1 MQGEDDLRKVIS
13 MPSPFPGMDPFIE
26 IQEWSDFHA
35 RYMTV
40 LSELLTPQVRPR
52 YVVRV
57 ERRVYLEQPLDEPG
71 QAIPDVAI
79 LERRDISGS
88 TPATALQDETTPT
101 IVAVECLLP
110 EAEEHRE
117 YYLVLRDR
125 ESLRVITLIELLSPT
140 NKRAGSDGREQYL
153 DKREEIL
160 QSRTNLV
167 ELDLLRGG
175 RRLPMQTELPKG
187 DYYALVRRGWRRR
200 RAAVYAWTL
209 RQKIPPIPIP
219 LQKDEPEPTLD
230 LQVALDLSYDRAA
243 YQDSLDYAQALQPPA
258 HPEDADWIQKLVGEW
273 L

>member
-1 MQGEDDLRKVIS
+1 

-26 IQEWSDFHA
+26 MQEWSDFHA

-57 ERRVYLEQPLDEPG
+57 ERRVYLEQPFDAPG

-79 LERRDISGS
+79 LERRGISGPTAGTAVLEES
-88 TPATALQDETTPT
+88 TSAIT
-101 IVAVECLLP
+101 AVECLLP
-110 EAEEHRE
+110 APEEHRE
-117 YYLVLRDR
+117 HFLVLRDR
-125 ESLRVITLIELLSPT
+125 ETLRIVTLIELLSPS

-153 DKREEIL
+153 DKREEIV
-160 QSRTNLV
+160 QSQTNLV

-175 RRLPMQTELPKG
+175 QRLPMQTKLPEG

-200 RAAVYAWTL
+200 RVSVYAWTL
-209 RQKIPPIPIP
+209 RQKMPPIPIP

-230 LQVALDLSYDRAA
+230 LQAALDLSYDRAA
-243 YQDSLDYAQALQPPA
+243 YQDSLDYSQALQPPA
-258 HPEDADWIQKLVGEW
+258 RPEDADWIKEL
-273 L
+273 LSADS

>member
-1 MQGEDDLRKVIS
+1 
-13 MPSPFPGMDPFIE
+13 MDPFIE
-26 IQEWSDFHA
+26 MQEWSDFHA

-57 ERRVYLEQPLDEPG
+57 ERRVYLEEPFAEPD

-79 LERRDISGS
+79 LERRGVPRSSSG
-88 TPATALQDETTPT
+88 TAVLDETAA
-101 IVAVECLLP
+101 VAVECLLP
-110 EAEEHRE
+110 EAEEHHE

-125 ESLRVITLIELLSPT
+125 ETLRIVTLIELLSPT
-140 NKRAGSDGREQYL
+140 NKRAGSEGRDEYL

-175 RRLPMQTELPKG
+175 QRLPVQDELPPG

-200 RAAVYAWTL
+200 RVAVYAWTL
-209 RQKIPPIPIP
+209 RQKMPPIPIP
-219 LQKDEPEPTLD
+219 LRKDEPEPTLD
-230 LQVALDLSYDRAA
+230 LQAALDLSYDRAA
-243 YQDSLDYAQALQPPA
+243 YQDSLDYSQALQPPA
-258 HPEDADWIQKLVGEW
+258 RAEDADWIKEW
-273 L
+273 LRASG